1 MSRIGLG
8 LILLGVWLLW
18 WGSASPANVLSGLA
32 VIAILFVVVPTS
44 RPLLPTIRI
53 RPLAL
58 ARLVGYFIYNIVTS
72 NVLLSWT
79 ILSPRAQVHTGVLQ
93 VPLCTDDIGIVTMV
107 ANITALTPGSMVV
120 QVDHGA
126 GRAVLWV
133 HVLTPRD
140 PATIARGV
148 STLERRCIEAL
159 GSPEQIA
166 AVHAG
171 ASPAQS
177 WPALDPNGGPA
188 SDPTDEPGSGPTE
201 ETDAS

>member
-8 LILLGVWLLW
+8 LVLLGVWLFW
-18 WGSASPANVLSGLA
+18 WGSASPANILSGIA
-32 VIAILFVVVPTS
+32 VISILFVVVPTT
-44 RPLLPTIRI
+44 RPMLPTIRI
-53 RPLAL
+53 RPWAL
-58 ARLVGYFIYNIVTS
+58 VRLVGYFIYNIVTS

-107 ANITALTPGSMVV
+107 TNITALTPGSMVV
-120 QVDHGA
+120 QVDHG
-126 GRAVLWV
+126 GPGGAVLWV

-140 PATIARGV
+140 PATVARSV
-148 STLERRCIEAL
+148 STLERHCIEAL

-171 ASPAQS
+171 AAPAQA
-177 WPALDPNGGPA
+177 WPALDP
-188 SDPTDEPGSGPTE
+188 TDETG
-201 ETDAS
+201 AS